1 MIDIEDRHLA
11 LVKQILNKFVP
22 GVPIWV
28 FGSRV
33 KGTTKPYSDLD
44 LVIVGQQKIP
54 QQCYYQIQDA
64 FEESALPYRVDVLDW
79 HRISPSFRQV
89 IQEKYVIL

>member
-1 MIDIEDRHLA
+1 M
-11 LVKQILNKFVP
+11 QQFVP

-33 KGTTKPYSDLD
+33 KGTAKPYSDLD
-44 LVIVGQQKIP
+44 LVIVDDQKIP
-54 QQCYYQIQDA
+54 QKCYYQIQDA
-64 FEESALPYRVDVLDW
+64 FEESTLPYRVDVLDW

-89 IQEKYVIL
+89 IQEKHAVL